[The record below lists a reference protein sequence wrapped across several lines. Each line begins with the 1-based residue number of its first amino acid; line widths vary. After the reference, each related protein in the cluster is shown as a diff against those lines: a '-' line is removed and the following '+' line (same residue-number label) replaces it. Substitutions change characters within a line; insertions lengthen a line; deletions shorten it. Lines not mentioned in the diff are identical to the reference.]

1 MIAVTGATG
10 HIGNVLVRQ
19 LCAMGETVRAVV
31 PPFESPAIL
40 DGLGVDIFRGDVTKP
55 GDMLRACAGA
65 DTVFHLAGI
74 IAIDES
80 QREQME
86 RVNVGGAANVLS
98 ACRACH
104 VRRLVYV
111 SSIHAFIDPPQN
123 IEIDENTAID
133 PEEVL
138 GAYAVTKAKAAR
150 QVLAAASDGMDI
162 VIVHPTGV
170 IGPYDSLISHTG
182 QMIRDY
188 LAGRYL
194 RCFFRGA
201 YDFVDVRDVVQG
213 LILAWR
219 KGRAG
224 QNYILSGSRVTI
236 RELFSQLSE
245 VTGKR
250 TPAVCL
256 PLWLVR
262 LVIPFE
268 RLRCRIRRIKPSIT
282 RYSLRVLLSN
292 SHVSRQKAAAEL
304 GYRPRPIRDT
314 LADTVTWLAG
324 QKKNAFAIRKHAK
337 KRRIHKKLHGS
348 D

>member
-19 LCAMGETVRAVV
+19 LCALGETVRAVV
-31 PPFESPAIL
+31 PPFESPTIL
-40 DGLGVDIFRGDVTKP
+40 DGLPVDIFRGDVTEP
-55 GDMLRACAGA
+55 ADMLRAFTGV

-80 QREQME
+80 HREQME
-86 RVNVGGAANVLS
+86 RVNVGGAINVLS
-98 ACRACH
+98 ACRACR
-104 VRRLVYV
+104 VRRLVYT
-111 SSIHAFIDPPQN
+111 SSIHAFIDPPPS
-123 IEIDENTAID
+123 IEIDEDTAID
-133 PEEVL
+133 PDEVL
-138 GAYAVTKAKAAR
+138 GAYAMTKAKAVH
-150 QVLAAASDGMDI
+150 QVFAAANQGMDI

-170 IGPYDSLISHTG
+170 IGPYDSLVSHTG

-188 LAGRYL
+188 LKGRYL

-201 YDFVDVRDVVQG
+201 YDFVDVRDVSQG
-213 LILAWR
+213 LILAWK

-245 VTGKR
+245 ITGRKK
-250 TPAVCL
+250 PAVCL

-262 LVIPFE
+262 MVIPIE
-268 RLRCRIRRIKPSIT
+268 HLRCRIRNIKPSIT
-282 RYSLRVLLSN
+282 RYSLKVLLSN
-292 SHVSRQKAAAEL
+292 SHVNRQKAAAEL

-314 LADTVTWLAG
+314 LADTVAWLSG
-324 QKKNAFAIRKHAK
+324 QQKSAPAARRRRSKH
-337 KRRIHKKLHGS
+337 
-348 D
+348 

>member
-19 LCAMGETVRAVV
+19 LCALGETVRAVV

-40 DGLGVDIFRGDVTKP
+40 DGLPVDIFRGDVTKP
-55 GDMLRACAGA
+55 GDMLGAFTGA

-80 QREQME
+80 QRDQME
-86 RVNVGGAANVLS
+86 RVNVEGTVNVLS
-98 ACRACH
+98 ACRVCH
-104 VRRLVYV
+104 VRRLVYT
-111 SSIHAFIDPPQN
+111 SSIHAFIDPPQTM
-123 IEIDENTAID
+123 EIDEDTDID
-133 PEEVL
+133 PNGVL

-150 QVLAAASDGMDI
+150 RVLRAAAEGMDI

-213 LILAWR
+213 MILAWK

-224 QNYILSGSRVTI
+224 QNYILSGNRVTI

-245 VTGKR
+245 ITGKK
-250 TPAVCL
+250 TPAVRL
-256 PLWLVR
+256 PLWMVR
-262 LVIPFE
+262 LVIPLE
-268 RLRCRIRRIKPSIT
+268 YLRCRIRRIKPSIT
-282 RYSLRVLLSN
+282 RYSLKVLLSN
-292 SHVSRQKAAAEL
+292 SHVNRTKAAVEL
-304 GYRPRPIRDT
+304 GYQPRPIRDT
-314 LADTVTWLAG
+314 LADTVAWLAG
-324 QKKNAFAIRKHAK
+324 QKGNAPVTRRRRKKH
-337 KRRIHKKLHGS
+337 
-348 D
+348 

>member
-19 LCAMGETVRAVV
+19 LCALGETVRAVV

-40 DGLGVDIFRGDVTKP
+40 DGLAVDIFRGDVTEP
-55 GDMLRACAGA
+55 ADMLRAYTGV

-80 QREQME
+80 QREQMD
-86 RVNVGGAANVLS
+86 RVNIGGTANILD

-111 SSIHAFIDPPQN
+111 SSIHAFIDPPQSV
-123 IEIDENTAID
+123 EIDENTAID

-150 QVLAAASDGMDI
+150 RVLAAASNGMDI
-162 VIVHPTGV
+162 VTVHPTGV

-194 RCFFRGA
+194 RCFFQGA
-201 YDFVDVRDVVQG
+201 YDFVDVRDVSQG

-224 QNYILSGSRVTI
+224 QNYILSGNRVTI

-245 VTGKR
+245 ITGRKK
-250 TPAVCL
+250 PAVCL

-268 RLRCRIRRIKPSIT
+268 YLRCRIKRIKPSIT
-282 RYSLRVLLSN
+282 RYSLKVLLSN
-292 SHVSRQKAAAEL
+292 SHINRAKAAAEL

-324 QKKNAFAIRKHAK
+324 QKKTASGA
-337 KRRIHKKLHGS
+337 RRRS
-348 D
+348 RR

>member
-31 PPFESPAIL
+31 PPFESPSVL
-40 DGLGVDIFRGDVTKP
+40 DDLPVELVRGDVTSP
-55 GDMLRACAGA
+55 GDMLRAFAGA

-80 QREQME
+80 RREEMD

-98 ACRACH
+98 ACRACQ

-111 SSIHAFIDPPQN
+111 SSIHAFIDPPQH
-123 IEIDENTAID
+123 IEIDENTDID
-133 PEEVL
+133 PNAVL

-150 QVLAAASDGMDI
+150 LVLAAASTGMDI

-170 IGPYDSLISHTG
+170 IGPHDDLVSHTG

-188 LAGRYL
+188 LRGRYL

-201 YDFVDVRDVVQG
+201 YDFVDVRDVAQG

-219 KGRAG
+219 QGKAG
-224 QNYILSGSRVTI
+224 QNYILSGSRITI

-245 VTGKR
+245 ITGRKK
-250 TPAVCL
+250 PAVRL

-268 RLRCRIRRIKPSIT
+268 YLRCRIKRIKPSIT
-282 RYSLRVLLSN
+282 RYSLKVLLSN
-292 SHVSRQKAAAEL
+292 SHVNRAKAASDL
-304 GYRPRPIRDT
+304 GYQPRPIQDT
-314 LADTVTWLAG
+314 LADTVKWLAG
-324 QKKNAFAIRKHAK
+324 QKKNAPDARRRKLK
-337 KRRIHKKLHGS
+337 
-348 D
+348 